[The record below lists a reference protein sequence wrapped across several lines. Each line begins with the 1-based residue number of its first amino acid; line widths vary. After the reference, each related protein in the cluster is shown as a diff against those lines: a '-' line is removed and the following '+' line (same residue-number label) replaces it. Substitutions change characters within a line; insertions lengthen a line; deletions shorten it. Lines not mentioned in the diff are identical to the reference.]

1 MDFTVLLEDVI
12 GKLPED
18 KRQVMDEII
27 AEYSANDN
35 LRFLLALTTGAN
47 KRERQLLRLLI
58 KELEK
63 LELGLWEGQNQQ
75 SR

>member
-63 LELGLWEGQNQQ
+63 LELGL
-75 SR
+75 